1 MENLLKEMMLKS
13 EQLASHSNMEWDFLR
28 QLGLKRETSFLDQH
42 IQRLK
47 NGWEKLMKNPFPQI
61 DFQIIIEEIIN
72 KNKFKDRIC
81 AVKII
86 AGKGERD
93 LPPYDDI
100 FFGFS

>member
-1 MENLLKEMMLKS
+1 
-13 EQLASHSNMEWDFLR
+13 
-28 QLGLKRETSFLDQH
+28 
-42 IQRLK
+42 
-47 NGWEKLMKNPFPQI
+47 MKNPFPQI